1 MSHVDEQKII
11 CSQTLLD
18 DIAHEQTIICRQS
31 LGGISANEWEEKFTL
46 NDKQGC
52 FAQFERLLSC
62 IKTRPFNLIQSMSVL
77 DIFFLWRTLLNER
90 ESNWTKQK

>member
-1 MSHVDEQKII
+1 MVSFTHVDEQKII

-31 LGGISANEWEEKFTL
+31 LGGISANEWEEKFAL

-52 FAQFERLLSC
+52 FARFERLLSC
-62 IKTRPFNLIQSMSVL
+62 IKTKPFNLIQSMSYCFKY
-77 DIFFLWRTLLNER
+77 FFPVTYAVE
-90 ESNWTKQK
+90 